1 MAIIKSAKKSIKR
14 SRKNYNTNIVFKNS
28 MKRSIKLLLKAIE
41 EKRPKEDLLSLLQKT
56 YSSIDKAAKK
66 WIIKK
71 QNAARKKSRLV
82 KKIS

>member
-1 MAIIKSAKKSIKR
+1 MAIIKAAKKSIKR

-66 WIIKK
+66 
-71 QNAARKKSRLV
+71 
-82 KKIS
+82 